1 MPSIAGI
8 GGHMRRGRS
17 KQKRVLPLI
26 QQAPYRQLK
35 NPYQPMLVFSDDE
48 IESIHQSSLKVLCDI
63 GMDIQSPR
71 AVAILKREGAMVD
84 SNGVRVRFDP
94 DFVMEKISTT
104 PEKFALH
111 GRDKSVHI
119 GGNSVAYCM
128 VSSAPNVSD
137 LDRGRIPGNFKDYCN
152 LIRLGE
158 TLNTVHMQCGYPVE
172 PCDIDVSIR
181 HLQAVSA
188 SVRLCTKPLYGYAIG
203 SERML
208 DAIEIIRI
216 GRGIDEATLLKE
228 PSITT
233 VVNANSPLV
242 YDKALLEGAIEMAE
256 RNQPVIYTP
265 FTLAGAM
272 APITVAGALV
282 QQNAEALAGLA
293 FHQCV
298 KSGAPAIYG
307 SFTSNVDM
315 KSGSP
320 AFGTPEYAQ
329 ATIASGQL
337 ARKYKVPLRASNANT
352 SNAPDEQSVY
362 ESQMSLWACLLGHVN
377 LIKHGHGWI
386 EGGLCASYEKIILDA
401 EMIQMMQAFLEPAKV
416 DEDTLGVGSITEVG
430 PASHFFGATQTMER
444 YEAAFYAPLLSD
456 WRNFESW
463 RDDGSLDATQRA
475 NKIWKHLLVE
485 YQEPKLEASVE
496 EELSFFI
503 DKRIS
508 EGGAKAL

>member
-1 MPSIAGI
+1 
-8 GGHMRRGRS
+8 
-17 KQKRVLPLI
+17 
-26 QQAPYRQLK
+26 
-35 NPYQPMLVFSDDE
+35 
-48 IESIHQSSLKVLCDI
+48 
-63 GMDIQSPR
+63 
-71 AVAILKREGAMVD
+71 
-84 SNGVRVRFDP
+84 
-94 DFVMEKISTT
+94 
-104 PEKFALH
+104 
-111 GRDKSVHI
+111 
-119 GGNSVAYCM
+119 
-128 VSSAPNVSD
+128 
-137 LDRGRIPGNFKDYCN
+137 
-152 LIRLGE
+152 
-158 TLNTVHMQCGYPVE
+158 
-172 PCDIDVSIR
+172 
-181 HLQAVSA
+181 
-188 SVRLCTKPLYGYAIG
+188 
-203 SERML
+203 ML

-416 DEDTLGVGSITEVG
+416 DEDTLGVSAIAEVG
-430 PASHFFGATQTMER
+430 PASHFFGATQTIER
-444 YEAAFYAPLLSD
+444 YETAFYTPLLSD
-456 WRNFESW
+456 WRNFETW
-463 RDDGSLDATQRA
+463 RDDGSLDTTQRA
-475 NKIWKHLLVE
+475 NKIWKQLLVE

-496 EELSFFI
+496 EELSFFV

-508 EGGAKAL
+508 EGGAAEP

>member
-1 MPSIAGI
+1 
-8 GGHMRRGRS
+8 MRRGRS

-337 ARKYKVPLRASNANT
+337 ARKYKVPLRASNANA

-416 DEDTLGVGSITEVG
+416 DEDTLGVGAIAEVG

-444 YEAAFYAPLLSD
+444 YETAFYTPLLSD

-463 RDDGSLDATQRA
+463 RDDGSLDTTQRA
-475 NKIWKHLLVE
+475 NKIWKQLLVE

-496 EELSFFI
+496 EELSFFV

-508 EGGAKAL
+508 EGGAAEP

>member
-1 MPSIAGI
+1 
-8 GGHMRRGRS
+8 MRRGRGKVS
-17 KQKRVLPLI
+17 REVSSF
-26 QQAPYRQLK
+26 QQAPYKQK
-35 NPYQPMLVFSDDE
+35 SNPFQPMSIFSEDE
-48 IESIHQSSLKVLCDI
+48 IESIHEASSKVLCKTGI
-63 GMDIQSPR
+63 DIQSPR
-71 AVAILKREGAMVD
+71 AVAILKREGAMID
-84 SNGVRVRFDP
+84 GDGRRVRFDP
-94 DFVMEKISTT
+94 DFVMEKIATT
-104 PEKFALH
+104 PSKFILH
-111 GRDKSVHI
+111 GRRKDRHVAI
-119 GGNSVAYCM
+119 GGRSVVNTM

-137 LDRGRIPGNFKDYCN
+137 LDRGRILGNFEDYSN

-158 TLNTVHMQCGYPVE
+158 ILNTVHALGGYPVE
-172 PCDIDVSIR
+172 PCDIDVRVR
-181 HLQAVSA
+181 HLHAVSTA
-188 SVRLCTKPLYGYAIG
+188 TRLSTKPLFGYAIG

-216 GRGIDEATLLKE
+216 GRGINVETLLKE

-256 RNQPVIYTP
+256 HNQPVIYTP

-298 KSGAPAIYG
+298 KLGAPAMYG

-337 ARKYKVPLRASNANT
+337 ARKYKIPLRASNANA

-362 ESQMSLWACLLGHVN
+362 ESQMSLWACLLGQVN
-377 LIKHGHGWI
+377 FILHGHGWI
-386 EGGLCASYEKIILDA
+386 EGGLCASYEKVILDA
-401 EMIQMMQAFLEPAKV
+401 EMSQMMEAFLQPVQVNK
-416 DEDTLGVGSITEVG
+416 DTLGVDTIAEVG
-430 PASHFFGATQTMER
+430 PASHFFGAAQTMER
-444 YEAAFYAPLLSD
+444 YETEHYSPMLSD

-463 RDDGSLDATQRA
+463 RDAGSFTAVQRA
-475 NKIWKHLLVE
+475 NKIWKQLLAD
-485 YQEPKLEASVE
+485 YKEPKLSLELE
-496 EELSFFI
+496 EELSSFVE
-503 DKRIS
+503 KRVS
-508 EGGAKAL
+508 EGGAPPL

>member
-1 MPSIAGI
+1 
-8 GGHMRRGRS
+8 MRRGRGKVS
-17 KQKRVLPLI
+17 REVSSF
-26 QQAPYRQLK
+26 QQAPYKQK
-35 NPYQPMLVFSDDE
+35 SNPFQPMSIFSEDE
-48 IESIHQSSLKVLCDI
+48 IESIHEASLKVLCETGI
-63 GMDIQSPR
+63 DIQSPR
-71 AVAILKREGAMVD
+71 AVAILKREGAMID
-84 SNGVRVRFDP
+84 GDGRRVRFDP
-94 DFVMEKISTT
+94 DFVMEKIATT
-104 PEKFALH
+104 PSKFILH
-111 GRDKSVHI
+111 GRRKDRHVAI
-119 GGNSVAYCM
+119 GGRSVVNTM

-137 LDRGRIPGNFKDYCN
+137 LDRGRILGNFEDYSN

-158 TLNTVHMQCGYPVE
+158 ILNTVHALGGYPVE
-172 PCDIDVSIR
+172 PCDIDVRVR
-181 HLQAVSA
+181 HLHAVSTA
-188 SVRLCTKPLYGYAIG
+188 TRLSTKPLFGYAIG

-216 GRGIDEATLLKE
+216 GRGINVETLLKE

-256 RNQPVIYTP
+256 HNQPVIYTP

-298 KSGAPAIYG
+298 KLGAPAMYG

-337 ARKYKVPLRASNANT
+337 ARKYKIPLRASNANA

-362 ESQMSLWACLLGHVN
+362 ESQMSLWACLLGQVN
-377 LIKHGHGWI
+377 FILHGHGWI
-386 EGGLCASYEKIILDA
+386 EGGLCASYEKVILDA
-401 EMIQMMQAFLEPAKV
+401 EMSQMMEAFLQPVQVNK
-416 DEDTLGVGSITEVG
+416 DTLGVDTIAEVG
-430 PASHFFGATQTMER
+430 PASHFFGAAQTMER
-444 YEAAFYAPLLSD
+444 YETEHYSPMLSD

-463 RDDGSLDATQRA
+463 RDAGSFTAVQRA
-475 NKIWKHLLVE
+475 NKIWKQLLAD
-485 YQEPKLEASVE
+485 YKEPKLSLESE
-496 EELSFFI
+496 EELSSFVE
-503 DKRIS
+503 KRVS
-508 EGGAKAL
+508 EGGAPPL

>member
-1 MPSIAGI
+1 
-8 GGHMRRGRS
+8 MRRGRGKVS
-17 KQKRVLPLI
+17 REVSSF
-26 QQAPYRQLK
+26 QQAPYKQK
-35 NPYQPMLVFSDDE
+35 SNPFQPMSIFSEDE
-48 IESIHQSSLKVLCDI
+48 IEYIHEASLKVLCETGI
-63 GMDIQSPR
+63 DIQSPR
-71 AVAILKREGAMVD
+71 AVAILKREGAMID
-84 SNGVRVRFDP
+84 GDGRRVRFDP
-94 DFVMEKISTT
+94 DFVMEKIATT
-104 PEKFALH
+104 PSKFILH
-111 GRDKSVHI
+111 GRRKDRHVAI
-119 GGNSVAYCM
+119 GGRSVVNTM

-137 LDRGRIPGNFKDYCN
+137 LDRGRILGNFEDYSN

-158 TLNTVHMQCGYPVE
+158 ILNTVHALGGYPVE
-172 PCDIDVSIR
+172 PCDIDVRVR
-181 HLQAVSA
+181 HLHAVSTA
-188 SVRLCTKPLYGYAIG
+188 TRLSTKPLFGYAIG

-216 GRGIDEATLLKE
+216 GRGINVETLLKE

-256 RNQPVIYTP
+256 HNQPVIYTP

-298 KSGAPAIYG
+298 KLGAPAMYG

-337 ARKYKVPLRASNANT
+337 ARKYKIPLRASNANA

-362 ESQMSLWACLLGHVN
+362 ESQMSLWACLLGQVN
-377 LIKHGHGWI
+377 FILHGHGWI
-386 EGGLCASYEKIILDA
+386 EGGLCASYEKVILDA
-401 EMIQMMQAFLEPAKV
+401 EMSQMMEAFLQPVQVNK
-416 DEDTLGVGSITEVG
+416 DTLGVDTIAEVG
-430 PASHFFGATQTMER
+430 PASHFFGAAQTMER
-444 YEAAFYAPLLSD
+444 YETEHYSPMLSD

-463 RDDGSLDATQRA
+463 RDAGSFTAVQRA
-475 NKIWKHLLVE
+475 NKIWKQLLAD
-485 YQEPKLEASVE
+485 YKEPKLSLESE
-496 EELSFFI
+496 EELSSFVE
-503 DKRIS
+503 KRVS
-508 EGGAKAL
+508 EGGAPPL

>member
-1 MPSIAGI
+1 
-8 GGHMRRGRS
+8 MRRGRA
-17 KQKRVLPLI
+17 KVTREVTNFT
-26 QQAPYRQLK
+26 QAPYRQKK
-35 NPYQPMLVFSDDE
+35 NPFQPMNIFSEDE
-48 IESIHQSSLKVLCDI
+48 IESIHEASLKVLCDTGI
-63 GMDIQSPR
+63 DIQSPR
-71 AVAILKREGAMVD
+71 AVEVLKRGGAAVD
-84 SNGVRVRFDP
+84 SDGKRVRFEP
-94 DFVMEKISTT
+94 GFIMEKIASTPSEFT
-104 PEKFALH
+104 LH
-111 GRDKSVHI
+111 GRNKERHVHV
-119 GGNSVAYCM
+119 GGQSIINTM

-137 LDRGRIPGNFKDYCN
+137 LERGRILGNFEDYTN
-152 LIRLGE
+152 LIKLGE
-158 TLNTVHMQCGYPVE
+158 MLNTVHAFGGYPVE
-172 PCDIDVSIR
+172 PCDVDVSVR

-188 SVRLCTKPLYGYAIG
+188 AVRLSTKPLFGYAIG

-216 GRGIDEATLLKE
+216 GRGINEDTLLKE

-256 RNQPVIYTP
+256 HNQPVIYTP

-298 KSGAPAIYG
+298 KPGAPAMYG

-320 AFGTPEYAQ
+320 AFGTPEYTQ

-337 ARKYKVPLRASNANT
+337 ARKYKIPLRASNANA

-362 ESQMSLWACLLGHVN
+362 ESQMSLWACLLGQVN
-377 LIKHGHGWI
+377 FILHGHGWI
-386 EGGLCASYEKIILDA
+386 EGGLCASYEKVILDA
-401 EMIQMMQAFLEPAKV
+401 EMNQMMEAFLQPAIVNK
-416 DEDTLGVGSITEVG
+416 DTLGVEAIAEVG
-430 PASHFFGATQTMER
+430 PANHFFAAQQTLER
-444 YEAAFYAPLLSD
+444 YETEHYNPMLSD

-463 RDDGSLDATQRA
+463 RDAGSETATQRA
-475 NKIWKHLLVE
+475 NKIWKQLLEE
-485 YQEPKLEASVE
+485 YEEPKLKPEVE
-496 EELSFFI
+496 EELSAFV
-503 DKRIS
+503 DKRVS
-508 EGGAKAL
+508 EGGAAPL

>member
-1 MPSIAGI
+1 
-8 GGHMRRGRS
+8 MRRGRA
-17 KQKRVLPLI
+17 KVTREVTNFT
-26 QQAPYRQLK
+26 QAPYRQKK
-35 NPYQPMLVFSDDE
+35 NPFQPMNIFSEDE
-48 IESIHQSSLKVLCDI
+48 IESIHEASLKVLCDTGI
-63 GMDIQSPR
+63 DIQSPR
-71 AVAILKREGAMVD
+71 AVEVLKRGGAAVD
-84 SNGVRVRFDP
+84 SDGKRVRFEP
-94 DFVMEKISTT
+94 GFIMEKIASTPSEFT
-104 PEKFALH
+104 LH
-111 GRDKSVHI
+111 GRNKERHVHV
-119 GGNSVAYCM
+119 GGQSIINTM

-137 LDRGRIPGNFKDYCN
+137 LERGRILGNFEDYTN
-152 LIRLGE
+152 LIKLGE
-158 TLNTVHMQCGYPVE
+158 MLNTVHAFGGYPVE
-172 PCDIDVSIR
+172 PCDLDVSVR

-188 SVRLCTKPLYGYAIG
+188 AVRLSTKPLFGYAIG

-216 GRGIDEATLLKE
+216 GRGINEDTLLKE

-256 RNQPVIYTP
+256 HNQPVIYTP

-298 KSGAPAIYG
+298 KPGAPAMYG

-320 AFGTPEYAQ
+320 AFGTPEYTQ

-337 ARKYKVPLRASNANT
+337 ARKYKIPLRASNANA

-362 ESQMSLWACLLGHVN
+362 ESQMSLWACLLGQVN
-377 LIKHGHGWI
+377 FILHGHGWI
-386 EGGLCASYEKIILDA
+386 EGGLCASYEKVILDA
-401 EMIQMMQAFLEPAKV
+401 EMNQMMEAFLQPAIVNK
-416 DEDTLGVGSITEVG
+416 DTLGVEAIAEVG
-430 PASHFFGATQTMER
+430 PANHFFAAQQTLER
-444 YEAAFYAPLLSD
+444 YETEHYNPMLSD

-463 RDDGSLDATQRA
+463 RDAGSETATQRA
-475 NKIWKHLLVE
+475 NKIWKQLLEE
-485 YQEPKLEASVE
+485 YEEPKLKPEVGE
-496 EELSFFI
+496 GLSAFV
-503 DKRIS
+503 DKRVS
-508 EGGAKAL
+508 EGGAAPL

>member
-1 MPSIAGI
+1 
-8 GGHMRRGRS
+8 MRRGRA
-17 KQKRVLPLI
+17 KVTREVTNFT
-26 QQAPYRQLK
+26 QAPYRQKK
-35 NPYQPMLVFSDDE
+35 NPFQPMNIFSEDE
-48 IESIHQSSLKVLCDI
+48 IESIHEASLKVLCDTGI
-63 GMDIQSPR
+63 DIQSPR
-71 AVAILKREGAMVD
+71 AVEVLKRGGAAVD
-84 SNGVRVRFDP
+84 SDGKRVRFEP
-94 DFVMEKISTT
+94 GFIMEKIASTPSEFT
-104 PEKFALH
+104 LH
-111 GRDKSVHI
+111 GRNKERHVHV
-119 GGNSVAYCM
+119 GGQSIINTM

-137 LDRGRIPGNFKDYCN
+137 LQRGRILGNFEDYTN
-152 LIRLGE
+152 LIKLGE
-158 TLNTVHMQCGYPVE
+158 ILNTVHAFGGYPVE
-172 PCDIDVSIR
+172 PCDLDVSVR

-188 SVRLCTKPLYGYAIG
+188 AVRLSTKPLFGYAIG

-216 GRGIDEATLLKE
+216 GRGINEDTLLKE

-256 RNQPVIYTP
+256 HNQPVIYTP

-298 KSGAPAIYG
+298 KPGAPAMYG

-320 AFGTPEYAQ
+320 AFGTPEYTQ

-337 ARKYKVPLRASNANT
+337 ARKYKIPLRASNANA

-362 ESQMSLWACLLGHVN
+362 ESQMSLWACLLGQVN
-377 LIKHGHGWI
+377 FILHGHGWI
-386 EGGLCASYEKIILDA
+386 EGGLCASYEKVILDA
-401 EMIQMMQAFLEPAKV
+401 EMNQMMEAFLQPAIVNK
-416 DEDTLGVGSITEVG
+416 DTLGVEAIAEVG
-430 PASHFFGATQTMER
+430 PANHFFAAQQTLER
-444 YEAAFYAPLLSD
+444 YETEHYNPMLSD

-463 RDDGSLDATQRA
+463 RDAGSETATQRA
-475 NKIWKHLLVE
+475 NKIWKQLLEE
-485 YQEPKLEASVE
+485 YEEPKLKPEVE
-496 EELSFFI
+496 EELSVFV
-503 DKRIS
+503 DKRVS
-508 EGGAKAL
+508 EGGAAPL

>member
-1 MPSIAGI
+1 
-8 GGHMRRGRS
+8 MRRGRA
-17 KQKRVLPLI
+17 KVTREVTNFT
-26 QQAPYRQLK
+26 QAPYRQKK
-35 NPYQPMLVFSDDE
+35 NPFQPMNIFSEDE
-48 IESIHQSSLKVLCDI
+48 IESIHEASLKVLCDTGI
-63 GMDIQSPR
+63 DIQSPR
-71 AVAILKREGAMVD
+71 AVEVLKRGGAAVD
-84 SNGVRVRFDP
+84 SDGKRVRFEP
-94 DFVMEKISTT
+94 GFIMEKIASTPSEFT
-104 PEKFALH
+104 LH
-111 GRDKSVHI
+111 GRNKERHVHV
-119 GGNSVAYCM
+119 GGQSIINTM

-137 LDRGRIPGNFKDYCN
+137 LQRGRILGNFEDYTN
-152 LIRLGE
+152 LIKLGE
-158 TLNTVHMQCGYPVE
+158 MLNTVHAFGGYPVE
-172 PCDIDVSIR
+172 PCDLDVSVR

-188 SVRLCTKPLYGYAIG
+188 AVRLSTKPLFGYAIG

-216 GRGIDEATLLKE
+216 GRGINEDTLLKE

-256 RNQPVIYTP
+256 HNQPVIYTP

-298 KSGAPAIYG
+298 KPGAPAMYG

-320 AFGTPEYAQ
+320 AFGTPEYTQ

-337 ARKYKVPLRASNANT
+337 ARKYKIPLRASNANA

-362 ESQMSLWACLLGHVN
+362 ESQMSLWACLLGQVN
-377 LIKHGHGWI
+377 FILHGHGWI
-386 EGGLCASYEKIILDA
+386 EGGLCASYEKVILDA
-401 EMIQMMQAFLEPAKV
+401 EMNQMMEAFLQPAIVNK
-416 DEDTLGVGSITEVG
+416 DTLGVEAIAEVG
-430 PASHFFGATQTMER
+430 PANHFFAAQQTLER
-444 YEAAFYAPLLSD
+444 YETEHYNPMLSD

-463 RDDGSLDATQRA
+463 RDAGSETATQRA
-475 NKIWKHLLVE
+475 NKIWKQLLEE
-485 YQEPKLEASVE
+485 YEEPKLKPEVE
-496 EELSFFI
+496 EELSAFV
-503 DKRIS
+503 DKRVS
-508 EGGAKAL
+508 EGGAAPL

>member
-1 MPSIAGI
+1 
-8 GGHMRRGRS
+8 MRRGRA
-17 KQKRVLPLI
+17 KVTREVTNFT
-26 QQAPYRQLK
+26 QAPYRQKK
-35 NPYQPMLVFSDDE
+35 NPFQPMNIFSEDE
-48 IESIHQSSLKVLCDI
+48 IESIHEASLKVLCDT

-71 AVAILKREGAMVD
+71 AVEVLRKAGASID
-84 SNGVRVRFDP
+84 SDGKRVRFEP
-94 DFVMEKISTT
+94 GFIMEKIATT
-104 PEKFALH
+104 PSEFTLH
-111 GRDKSVHI
+111 GRYKERHVHVGGRSVI
-119 GGNSVAYCM
+119 NTM

-137 LDRGRIPGNFKDYCN
+137 LERGRILGNFEDYTN
-152 LIRLGE
+152 LIKLGE
-158 TLNTVHMQCGYPVE
+158 MLNTVHAFGGYPVE
-172 PCDIDVSIR
+172 PCDLDVSVR

-188 SVRLCTKPLYGYAIG
+188 AVRLTTKPLFGYAIG

-216 GRGIDEATLLKE
+216 GRGIDKETLLKE

-256 RNQPVIYTP
+256 HNQPVIYTP

-298 KSGAPAIYG
+298 NSGAPAMYG

-320 AFGTPEYAQ
+320 AFGTPEYTQ

-337 ARKYKVPLRASNANT
+337 ARKYNIPLRASNANA

-362 ESQMSLWACLLGHVN
+362 ESQMSLWACLLGQVN
-377 LIKHGHGWI
+377 FILHGHGWI
-386 EGGLCASYEKIILDA
+386 EGGLCASYEKVILDA
-401 EMIQMMQAFLEPAKV
+401 EMNQMMEAFLQPAQVNK
-416 DEDTLGVGSITEVG
+416 DTLGVEAIAEVG
-430 PASHFFGATQTMER
+430 PASHFFAAKQTMER
-444 YEAAFYAPLLSD
+444 YETEHYNPLLSD

-463 RDDGSLDATQRA
+463 RDAGSETATQRA
-475 NKIWKHLLVE
+475 NKIWKQLLEE
-485 YQEPKLEASVE
+485 YEEPMLMQEVE
-496 EELSFFI
+496 EELSAFV
-503 DKRIS
+503 DKRVS
-508 EGGAKAL
+508 EGGAAPL